1 MSFRWV
7 TVTGW
12 VVWSVTVASLLVG
25 LSLAWREVVML
36 GVALALVSLVGL
48 TVLRKRTLLAVSF
61 DADVYRVLPGSSAEV
76 RLRLVSPARRATS
89 ATDLDVP
96 VGSRTVTER
105 VPRVRVGDVHET
117 VLRVD
122 APRRT
127 VIPIGPISVV
137 RRDSFGLYRR
147 SVVLPGSATVVVH
160 PATVTLPP
168 LSAGF
173 VRDLEGE
180 ASRDLTDSDLS
191 FHALREYV
199 PGDDRRHIHWKSTA
213 KTGRFMIRQY
223 EQTRR
228 SRMLIVLET
237 RREAYADEAEFEL
250 AVSTAA
256 SLGVRALRDSRD
268 VMFVVSRSS
277 VSASSVSASSVSGLS
292 RGPVRSA
299 RAASRSPE
307 TMGVLTSVSPARLLD
322 EVAGIVLSANS
333 LPLAGLTPLAA
344 NVAADVSVV
353 FAVTGS
359 VAVVSEIEQ
368 ASLPFGAGVEVVA
381 LRCAVESAPRL
392 RTSGRLTLGTIGRLD
407 DLTKLLS
414 RNRAT
419 A

>member
-12 VVWSVTVASLLVG
+12 VVWSVAVACLLAG
-25 LSLAWREVVML
+25 ISLAWREVVML
-36 GVALALVSLVGL
+36 GVALALVSLLGL
-48 TVLRKRTLLAVSF
+48 TVLRRRTLLAVAF
-61 DADVYRVLPGSSAEV
+61 DAEVYRVLPGSAAQV

-89 ATDLDVP
+89 ATDLDIP
-96 VGSRTVTER
+96 VGARTVTER
-105 VPRVRVGDVHET
+105 VPRVNVGAAHET
-117 VLRVD
+117 MLTVE

-127 VIPIGPISVV
+127 VIPLGPISVV
-137 RRDSFGLYRR
+137 RRDPFGLYRR
-147 SVVLPGSATVVVH
+147 SVALPGTAKVVVH
-160 PATVTLPP
+160 PTTATLPP

-199 PGDDRRHIHWKSTA
+199 PGDDRRHIHWKSSA

-228 SRMLIVLET
+228 SRMLILLDT
-237 RREAYADEAEFEL
+237 RLEAYADNAEFEL

-277 VSASSVSASSVSGLS
+277 VSGA
-292 RGPVRSA
+292 PVRTGRSA
-299 RAASRSPE
+299 PASGE
-307 TMGVLTSVSPARLLD
+307 TMSVLTSVSPARLLD
-322 EVAGIVLSANS
+322 EIAGIVLTANS
-333 LPLAGLTPLAA
+333 LPLVGLTPLAA

-359 VAVVSEIEQ
+359 VAGVPEIEQ

>member
-7 TVTGW
+7 SVSGW
-12 VVWSVTVASLLVG
+12 VVWSVTVACLLVG

-36 GVALALVSLVGL
+36 GVALALVSLLGL
-48 TVLRKRTLLAVSF
+48 TVLRKRTLLAVVF

-76 RLRLVSPARRATS
+76 RLRLVSPARRVTS
-89 ATDLDVP
+89 ATDLDIP
-96 VGSRTVTER
+96 VGARTVTER
-105 VPRVRVGDVHET
+105 APRVRAGAVHET

-137 RRDSFGLYRR
+137 RRDPFGLYRR
-147 SVVLPGSATVVVH
+147 SVALPGSAKVVVH
-160 PATVTLPP
+160 PATATLPP

-199 PGDDRRHIHWKSTA
+199 AGDDRRHIHWKSSA

-228 SRMLIVLET
+228 SRMLIVLDT
-237 RREAYADEAEFEL
+237 RREAYADDAEFEL
-250 AVSTAA
+250 AVSTSA

-277 VSASSVSASSVSGLS
+277 VSST
-292 RGPVRSA
+292 PVRSS
-299 RAASRSPE
+299 RAALQSVEAMS
-307 TMGVLTSVSPARLLD
+307 VLTSVSPARLLD
-322 EVAGIVLSANS
+322 EIAGIVLHASS
-333 LPLAGLTPLAA
+333 LPLGGLTPLAA

-359 VAVVSEIEQ
+359 SAGVSEIEQ

-381 LRCAVESAPRL
+381 LRCAVESSPRL
-392 RTSGRLTLGTIGRLD
+392 RTSGRLTLGTVGRLD

>member
-1 MSFRWV
+1 M
-7 TVTGW
+7 TITGW
-12 VVWSVTVASLLVG
+12 VIWPVTVVCLVMG
-25 LSLAWREVVML
+25 LSVGWRELLML
-36 GVALALVSLVGL
+36 GCALALVSLLGL
-48 TVLRKRTLLAVSF
+48 TVLRRRALLSVTFAASVIRVVS
-61 DADVYRVLPGSSAEV
+61 GSSAEV
-76 RLRLVSPARRATS
+76 RLRLTNATRRTS
-89 ATDLDVP
+89 SSTDLDVP
-96 VGSRTVTER
+96 VGRETRTTR
-105 VPRVRVGDVHET
+105 VPRLAVGSTHET
-117 VLRVD
+117 LLVVD

-127 VIPIGPISVV
+127 VIPVGPVSVV
-137 RRDSFGLYRR
+137 RRDPFGLYRR
-147 SVVLPGSATVVVH
+147 SVTLPGTAKVVVH
-160 PATVTLPP
+160 PETVTLPP

-199 PGDDRRHIHWKSTA
+199 PGDDRRHIHWKSSA

-228 SRMLIVLET
+228 SRMLILLDT
-237 RREAYADEAEFEL
+237 RRDAYVDDVEFEL
-250 AVSTAA
+250 AVSAAA

-277 VSASSVSASSVSGLS
+277 VDAQ
-292 RGPVRSA
+292 PVRA
-299 RAASRSPE
+299 RRANLQNVE

-322 EVAGIVLSANS
+322 EIAGITLTASS
-333 LPLAGLTPLAA
+333 LPMGGLTPLAA
-344 NVAADVSVV
+344 SVATDVSVV

-359 VAVVSEIEQ
+359 VAGISDIEQ

-381 LRCAVESAPRL
+381 LRCDVESAPRL
-392 RTSGRLTLGTIGRLD
+392 RSSGRLTVGTVGRLD

>member
-7 TVTGW
+7 SVTGW
-12 VVWSVTVASLLVG
+12 VVWSVTVACLLVG

-36 GVALALVSLVGL
+36 GVALALVSLLGL
-48 TVLRKRTLLAVSF
+48 TVLRKRTLLAVAF

-89 ATDLDVP
+89 ATDLDIP
-96 VGSRTVTER
+96 VGGRTVTER
-105 VPRVRVGDVHET
+105 VPRVRVGTVHET

-127 VIPIGPISVV
+127 VIPVGPISVV

-147 SVVLPGSATVVVH
+147 SVVLPGSAKVVVH
-160 PATVTLPP
+160 PATATLPP

-228 SRMLIVLET
+228 SRMLIVLDT
-237 RREAYADEAEFEL
+237 RREAYADDAEFEL
-250 AVSTAA
+250 AVSTSA

-277 VSASSVSASSVSGLS
+277 VSST
-292 RGPVRSA
+292 PVRSS
-299 RAASRSPE
+299 RAALQSVE
-307 TMGVLTSVSPARLLD
+307 TISVLTSVSPARLLD
-322 EVAGIVLSANS
+322 EIAGIVLSGGS
-333 LPLAGLTPLAA
+333 LPLGGLTPLAA

-359 VAVVSEIEQ
+359 AAGVSEIEQ

-381 LRCAVESAPRL
+381 LRCAVESSPRL

>member
-7 TVTGW
+7 SVTGW
-12 VVWSVTVASLLVG
+12 VVWSVTLACLLAG
-25 LSLAWREVVML
+25 LSLAWRELLMVGISL
-36 GVALALVSLVGL
+36 GLVSLLGL
-48 TVLRKRTLLAVSF
+48 TVLRRRTLLAVAF
-61 DADVYRVLPGSSAEV
+61 DAHIYRVVPGTAADVRV
-76 RLRLVSPARRATS
+76 RLANPARRATS
-89 ATDLDVP
+89 ATDLDIP
-96 VGSRTVTER
+96 MGARTVTER
-105 VPRVRVGDVHET
+105 VPRVRANDAHET

-127 VIPIGPISVV
+127 VIPLGPISVV
-137 RRDSFGLYRR
+137 RRDPFGLYRR
-147 SVVLPGSATVVVH
+147 SVALPGTAKVVVH
-160 PATVTLPP
+160 PATATLPP

-199 PGDDRRHIHWKSTA
+199 PGDDRRHIHWKSSA

-228 SRMLIVLET
+228 SRMLIVLDT
-237 RREAYADEAEFEL
+237 RPSSYADDVEFEL

-277 VSASSVSASSVSGLS
+277 VSNA
-292 RGPVRSA
+292 PVRSR
-299 RAASRSPE
+299 RAALQNVE
-307 TMGVLTSVSPARLLD
+307 TMDVLTSVSPARLLD
-322 EVAGIVLSANS
+322 EIAGIVLTASS
-333 LPLAGLTPLAA
+333 LPLGGLTPLAA
-344 NVAADVSVV
+344 SVAADVSVV

-359 VAVVSEIEQ
+359 EAGVSEIEQ
-368 ASLPFGAGVEVVA
+368 ASLPFSAGVEVVA
-381 LRCAVESAPRL
+381 LRCAIESTPRL

-414 RNRAT
+414 KNRAT

>member
-7 TVTGW
+7 SVTGW
-12 VVWSVTVASLLVG
+12 VVWSVTAACLLVG

-36 GVALALVSLVGL
+36 GVALGLVSLLGL
-48 TVLRKRTLLAVSF
+48 TVLVKRTLLAVAF

-89 ATDLDVP
+89 ATDLDIP
-96 VGSRTVTER
+96 VGARTVTER
-105 VPRVRVGDVHET
+105 VPRVRVGTVYET

-127 VIPIGPISVV
+127 VIPVGPISIV

-147 SVVLPGSATVVVH
+147 SVVLPGSAKVVVH
-160 PATVTLPP
+160 PDTATLPP

-199 PGDDRRHIHWKSTA
+199 PGDDRRHIHWKSSA
-213 KTGRFMIRQY
+213 KTGRFRIRQY

-228 SRMLIVLET
+228 SRMLIVLDT
-237 RREAYADEAEFEL
+237 RREAYADDAEFEL
-250 AVSTAA
+250 AVSTSA

-277 VSASSVSASSVSGLS
+277 FSST
-292 RGPVRSA
+292 PVRSS
-299 RAASRSPE
+299 RAALQSVE
-307 TMGVLTSVSPARLLD
+307 TISVLTSVSPARLLD
-322 EVAGIVLSANS
+322 EIAGIVLSGGS
-333 LPLAGLTPLAA
+333 LPLGGLTPLAA
-344 NVAADVSVV
+344 SVAADVSVV

-359 VAVVSEIEQ
+359 AAGVSEIEQ

-381 LRCAVESAPRL
+381 LRCAVESSPRL
-392 RTSGRLTLGTIGRLD
+392 RTSGRLTVGTIGRLD

>member
-1 MSFRWV
+1 
-7 TVTGW
+7 
-12 VVWSVTVASLLVG
+12 VG
-25 LSLAWREVVML
+25 A
-36 GVALALVSLVGL
+36 
-48 TVLRKRTLLAVSF
+48 
-61 DADVYRVLPGSSAEV
+61 
-76 RLRLVSPARRATS
+76 
-89 ATDLDVP
+89 
-96 VGSRTVTER
+96 RTVTER
-105 VPRVRVGDVHET
+105 VPRVNVGAIHET
-117 VLRVD
+117 TLTVE

-127 VIPIGPISVV
+127 VIPLGPISVV
-137 RRDSFGLYRR
+137 RRDPFGLYRR
-147 SVVLPGSATVVVH
+147 SVALPGAAKVVVH
-160 PATVTLPP
+160 PTTATLPP

-199 PGDDRRHIHWKSTA
+199 PGDDRRHIHWKSSA

-228 SRMLIVLET
+228 SRMLILLDT
-237 RREAYADEAEFEL
+237 RLEAYADDAEFEL

-268 VMFVVSRSS
+268 VMFAVSRSS
-277 VSASSVSASSVSGLS
+277 VSSTPARSG
-292 RGPVRSA
+292 
-299 RAASRSPE
+299 RAAPASGE
-307 TMGVLTSVSPARLLD
+307 TMSVLTSVSPARLLD
-322 EVAGIVLSANS
+322 EIAGIVLTANS
-333 LPLAGLTPLAA
+333 LPLVGLTPLAA

-359 VAVVSEIEQ
+359 VAGVPEIEQ

>member
-7 TVTGW
+7 SVTGW
-12 VVWSVTVASLLVG
+12 VVWSVSVACLIVG
-25 LSLAWREVVML
+25 LTLSWREVLMV
-36 GVALALVSLVGL
+36 GVALALVSLLGL
-48 TVLRKRTLLAVSF
+48 TVLRRRTLLAVAF
-61 DADVYRVLPGSSAEV
+61 DADVYRVIPGSTAEV
-76 RLRLVSPARRATS
+76 RVRLTNPARRATS
-89 ATDLDVP
+89 GTDLDIP
-96 VGSRTVTER
+96 VGPRTVTER
-105 VPRVRVGDVHET
+105 VPRVRANDAYDT

-127 VIPIGPISVV
+127 VIPLGPLSVV
-137 RRDSFGLYRR
+137 RRDPFGLYRR
-147 SVVLPGSATVVVH
+147 SVVLPGTSKVVVH
-160 PATVTLPP
+160 PATATLPP

-199 PGDDRRHIHWKSTA
+199 PGDDRRHIHWKSSA

-228 SRMLIVLET
+228 SRMLILLDT
-237 RREAYADEAEFEL
+237 RSSAYADDVEFEL

-268 VMFVVSRSS
+268 VTFVVSQSS
-277 VSASSVSASSVSGLS
+277 VSNA
-292 RGPVRSA
+292 PVRSG
-299 RAASRSPE
+299 RAALQKVE

-322 EVAGIVLSANS
+322 EIAGLVLTAGS
-333 LPLAGLTPLAA
+333 LPLGGLTPLAA

-359 VAVVSEIEQ
+359 VAGVAEIEQ
-368 ASLPFGAGVEVVA
+368 ASLPFSAGVEVVA
-381 LRCAVESAPRL
+381 LRCATESAPRL
-392 RTSGRLTLGTIGRLD
+392 RSSGRLTLGTIGRLD

>member
-1 MSFRWV
+1 MSLRWV

-12 VVWSVTVASLLVG
+12 VVWPVIVVCLVMGVTLG
-25 LSLAWREVVML
+25 WREPLML
-36 GVALALVSLVGL
+36 GCALGLVALLGL
-48 TVLRKRTLLAVSF
+48 TVLRRRALLSVSF
-61 DADVYRVLPGSSAEV
+61 AASVIRVVPGTSAEV
-76 RLRLVSPARRATS
+76 RLRLTNETRRTS
-89 ATDLDVP
+89 SGTDLDIP
-96 VGSRTVTER
+96 VGSGTRTER
-105 VPRVRVGDVHET
+105 VPRLSVGVTHET
-117 VLRVD
+117 LLVVE

-127 VIPIGPISVV
+127 VIPVGPVSVV
-137 RRDSFGLYRR
+137 RRDPFGLYRR
-147 SVVLPGSATVVVH
+147 SVTLPGTAKVVVH
-160 PATVTLPP
+160 PDTATLPP

-199 PGDDRRHIHWKSTA
+199 PGDDRRHIHWKSSA

-228 SRMLIVLET
+228 SRMLILLDT
-237 RREAYADEAEFEL
+237 RREAYVDDVEFEL

-277 VSASSVSASSVSGLS
+277 VVA
-292 RGPVRSA
+292 RPVRA
-299 RAASRSPE
+299 GRANLQNEE
-307 TMGVLTSVSPARLLD
+307 TMDVLTSVSPARLLD
-322 EVAGIVLSANS
+322 DVAGITLTASS
-333 LPLAGLTPLAA
+333 LPMGGLTPLAA
-344 NVAADVSVV
+344 GVATDVSVV

-359 VAVVSEIEQ
+359 VAGISDIEQ

-381 LRCAVESAPRL
+381 LRCDVESAPRL
-392 RTSGRLTLGTIGRLD
+392 RSSGRLTVGTVGRLD

>member
-7 TVTGW
+7 SVTGW
-12 VVWSVTVASLLVG
+12 VVWSVTVACLLIG

-48 TVLRKRTLLAVSF
+48 TVLGKRTLLAVAF
-61 DADVYRVLPGSSAEV
+61 DADVYRVLPGSSADV
-76 RLRLVSPARRATS
+76 RLRLVSPESRATP
-89 ATDLDVP
+89 ATDLDIP
-96 VGSRTVTER
+96 VGARTVTER
-105 VPRVRVGDVHET
+105 VPRVRVGTVHET

-127 VIPIGPISVV
+127 VIPVGPISVV

-147 SVVLPGSATVVVH
+147 SVVLPGSAKVVVH
-160 PATVTLPP
+160 PATATLPP

-199 PGDDRRHIHWKSTA
+199 PGDDRRHIHWKSSA

-228 SRMLIVLET
+228 SRMLIVLDT
-237 RREAYADEAEFEL
+237 RREAYADDAEFEL
-250 AVSTAA
+250 AVSTSA

-277 VSASSVSASSVSGLS
+277 VLS
-292 RGPVRSA
+292 TPVRSS
-299 RAASRSPE
+299 RAALQSVE
-307 TMGVLTSVSPARLLD
+307 TISVLTSVSPARLLD
-322 EVAGIVLSANS
+322 EVAGIVLSGGS
-333 LPLAGLTPLAA
+333 LPLGGLTPLAA

-359 VAVVSEIEQ
+359 VPGVSEIEQ

-381 LRCAVESAPRL
+381 LRCAVESSPRL

>member
-1 MSFRWV
+1 M

-12 VVWSVTVASLLVG
+12 VVWPVTVVCLVMGVSLG
-25 LSLAWREVVML
+25 WREPLML
-36 GVALALVSLVGL
+36 GCALGLVAVLGL
-48 TVLRKRTLLAVSF
+48 TVLRRRALLSVSF
-61 DADVYRVLPGSSAEV
+61 AASVIRVVPGASAEV
-76 RLRLVSPARRATS
+76 RLRLTNAARRTS
-89 ATDLDVP
+89 SGTDLDIP
-96 VGSRTVTER
+96 VGSGTRTER
-105 VPRVRVGDVHET
+105 VPRLASDVTHEALL
-117 VLRVD
+117 VVE

-127 VIPIGPISVV
+127 VIPVGPVSVV
-137 RRDSFGLYRR
+137 RRDPFGLYRR
-147 SVVLPGSATVVVH
+147 SVTLSGTAKVVVH
-160 PATVTLPP
+160 PETATLPP

-199 PGDDRRHIHWKSTA
+199 PGDDRRHIHWKSSA

-228 SRMLIVLET
+228 SRMLILLDT
-237 RREAYADEAEFEL
+237 RREAYVDDGEFEL

-277 VSASSVSASSVSGLS
+277 VTLQS
-292 RGPVRSA
+292 VRSG
-299 RAASRSPE
+299 RANLQNVE
-307 TMGVLTSVSPARLLD
+307 TMSVLTSVSPARLLD
-322 EVAGIVLSANS
+322 DIAGITLTASS
-333 LPLAGLTPLAA
+333 LPLGGLSPLAA
-344 NVAADVSVV
+344 GVAADVSVV

-359 VAVVSEIEQ
+359 VAGISDIEQ

-381 LRCAVESAPRL
+381 LRCDVESAPRL
-392 RTSGRLTLGTIGRLD
+392 RSSGRLTVGTVGRLD

>member
-7 TVTGW
+7 SVTGW
-12 VVWSVTVASLLVG
+12 VVWSVTVACLLVG

-36 GVALALVSLVGL
+36 AVALALVSLVGL
-48 TVLRKRTLLAVSF
+48 TVLRKRTLLAVAF
-61 DADVYRVLPGSSAEV
+61 DANVYRVLPGSSAEV

-89 ATDLDVP
+89 ATDLDIP
-96 VGSRTVTER
+96 VGTRTVTER

-160 PATVTLPP
+160 PATATLPP

-277 VSASSVSASSVSGLS
+277 VSGSSVSGVS
-292 RGPVRSA
+292 RGPVRSG
-299 RAASRSPE
+299 RAASQNLE

-322 EVAGIVLSANS
+322 EIAGIVLSANS

-359 VAVVSEIEQ
+359 VAGVSEIEQ

-392 RTSGRLTLGTIGRLD
+392 RTSGRLTLGTIGRLE

>member
-7 TVTGW
+7 SVTGW

-36 GVALALVSLVGL
+36 GVALALVSLIGL
-48 TVLRKRTLLAVSF
+48 TVLRKRTLLAVAF
-61 DADVYRVLPGSSAEV
+61 DANVYRVLPGSSAEV

-89 ATDLDVP
+89 ATDLDIP
-96 VGSRTVTER
+96 VGARTVTER

-117 VLRVD
+117 LLRVD

-277 VSASSVSASSVSGLS
+277 VSGSSVSGVS
-292 RGPVRSA
+292 RGPVRSG
-299 RAASRSPE
+299 RAASKSLE

-322 EVAGIVLSANS
+322 EVAGIVLSENS

-359 VAVVSEIEQ
+359 VVGVSEIEQ

-381 LRCAVESAPRL
+381 LRCAVESPPRL

>member
-1 MSFRWV
+1 M
-7 TVTGW
+7 TITGW
-12 VVWSVTVASLLVG
+12 VVWPVALVCLVMGASLG
-25 LSLAWREVVML
+25 WRELLML
-36 GVALALVSLVGL
+36 GSALALVSLLGL
-48 TVLRKRTLLAVSF
+48 TVLRRRALLAVSF
-61 DADVYRVLPGSSAEV
+61 GANIIRVVPGTSAEV
-76 RLRLVSPARRATS
+76 RLRLTNATRRTS
-89 ATDLDVP
+89 SSTDLDVP
-96 VGSRTVTER
+96 VGPVTRTER
-105 VPRVRVGDVHET
+105 VPRLAVGATHEALL
-117 VLRVD
+117 VVD

-127 VIPIGPISVV
+127 VIPVGPVSVV
-137 RRDSFGLYRR
+137 RRDPFGLYRR
-147 SVVLPGSATVVVH
+147 SVTLPGTAKVVVH
-160 PATVTLPP
+160 PETATLPP

-199 PGDDRRHIHWKSTA
+199 PGDDRRHIHWKSSA

-228 SRMLIVLET
+228 SRMLILLDT
-237 RREAYADEAEFEL
+237 RRDAYVDDVEFEL

-277 VSASSVSASSVSGLS
+277 VDAQ
-292 RGPVRSA
+292 PVRGR
-299 RAASRSPE
+299 RANLQNVE

-322 EVAGIVLSANS
+322 EIAGITLTASS
-333 LPLAGLTPLAA
+333 LPMGGLTPLAA
-344 NVAADVSVV
+344 SVATDVSVV

-359 VAVVSEIEQ
+359 VAGISDIEQ

-381 LRCAVESAPRL
+381 LRCDVESAPRL
-392 RTSGRLTLGTIGRLD
+392 RSSGRLTVGTVGRLD

>member
-12 VVWSVTVASLLVG
+12 VVWSVTVACLLAG
-25 LSLAWREVVML
+25 ISLAWREVVML
-36 GVALALVSLVGL
+36 GVALALVSLLGL
-48 TVLRKRTLLAVSF
+48 TVLRRRTLLAVAF
-61 DADVYRVLPGSSAEV
+61 DAEVYRVLPGSAAQV

-89 ATDLDVP
+89 ATDLDIP
-96 VGSRTVTER
+96 VGARTVTER
-105 VPRVRVGDVHET
+105 VPRVNVGAVHET
-117 VLRVD
+117 MLTVE

-127 VIPIGPISVV
+127 VIPLGPISVV
-137 RRDSFGLYRR
+137 RRDPFGLYRR
-147 SVVLPGSATVVVH
+147 SVALPGTAKVVVH
-160 PATVTLPP
+160 PTTATLPP

-199 PGDDRRHIHWKSTA
+199 PGDDRRHIHWKSSA

-228 SRMLIVLET
+228 SRMLILLDT
-237 RREAYADEAEFEL
+237 RLEAYADDAEFEL

-277 VSASSVSASSVSGLS
+277 VSGA
-292 RGPVRSA
+292 PVRTGRSA
-299 RAASRSPE
+299 LASGE
-307 TMGVLTSVSPARLLD
+307 TMSVLTSVSPARLLD
-322 EVAGIVLSANS
+322 EIAGIVLTANS
-333 LPLAGLTPLAA
+333 LPLVGLTPLAA

-359 VAVVSEIEQ
+359 VAGVPEIEQ

>member
-1 MSFRWV
+1 MSLRWV

-12 VVWSVTVASLLVG
+12 VVWSVTLACLLAG

-36 GVALALVSLVGL
+36 GVALALVSLLGL
-48 TVLRKRTLLAVSF
+48 TVLRRRTLLAVAF
-61 DADVYRVLPGSSAEV
+61 DAEVYRVLPGSAAQV

-89 ATDLDVP
+89 ATDLDIP
-96 VGSRTVTER
+96 VGARTVTER
-105 VPRVRVGDVHET
+105 VPRVNVGAIHET
-117 VLRVD
+117 TLTVE

-127 VIPIGPISVV
+127 VIPLGPISVV
-137 RRDSFGLYRR
+137 RRDPFGLYRR
-147 SVVLPGSATVVVH
+147 SVALPGTAKVVVH
-160 PATVTLPP
+160 PTTATLPP

-199 PGDDRRHIHWKSTA
+199 PGDDRRHIHWKSSA

-228 SRMLIVLET
+228 SRMLILLDT
-237 RREAYADEAEFEL
+237 RLEAYADDAEFEL

-268 VMFVVSRSS
+268 VMFAVSRSS
-277 VSASSVSASSVSGLS
+277 VSSTPARSG
-292 RGPVRSA
+292 
-299 RAASRSPE
+299 RAAPASGE
-307 TMGVLTSVSPARLLD
+307 TMSVLTSVSPARLLD
-322 EVAGIVLSANS
+322 EIAGIVLTANS
-333 LPLAGLTPLAA
+333 LPLVGLTPLAA

-359 VAVVSEIEQ
+359 VAGVPEIEQ

>member
-1 MSFRWV
+1 MSLRWV

-12 VVWSVTVASLLVG
+12 VVWPVIVVCLLMGVTLG
-25 LSLAWREVVML
+25 WREPLML
-36 GVALALVSLVGL
+36 GCALGLVALLGL
-48 TVLRKRTLLAVSF
+48 TVLRRRALLSVSF
-61 DADVYRVLPGSSAEV
+61 AASVIRVVPGTSAEV
-76 RLRLVSPARRATS
+76 RLRLTNETRRTS
-89 ATDLDVP
+89 SGTDLDIP
-96 VGSRTVTER
+96 VGSGTRTER
-105 VPRVRVGDVHET
+105 VPRLGVGVTHET
-117 VLRVD
+117 LLVVE

-127 VIPIGPISVV
+127 VIPVGPVSVV
-137 RRDSFGLYRR
+137 RRDPFGLYRR
-147 SVVLPGSATVVVH
+147 SVTLPGMAKVVVH
-160 PATVTLPP
+160 PQTATLPP

-199 PGDDRRHIHWKSTA
+199 PGDDRRHIHWKSSA

-228 SRMLIVLET
+228 SRMLILLDT
-237 RREAYADEAEFEL
+237 RREAYVDDVEFEL

-277 VSASSVSASSVSGLS
+277 VVA
-292 RGPVRSA
+292 RPVRA
-299 RAASRSPE
+299 GRANLQNVE
-307 TMGVLTSVSPARLLD
+307 TMAVLTSVSPARLLD
-322 EVAGIVLSANS
+322 DVAGITLTAMS
-333 LPLAGLTPLAA
+333 LPMGGLTPLAA
-344 NVAADVSVV
+344 GVATDVSVV

-359 VAVVSEIEQ
+359 VAGISDIEQ

-381 LRCAVESAPRL
+381 LRCDVESAPRL
-392 RTSGRLTLGTIGRLD
+392 RSSGRLTVGTVGRLD

>member
-1 MSFRWV
+1 MSFKWV
-7 TVTGW
+7 SVTGW
-12 VVWSVTVASLLVG
+12 VVWSVTVACLLVG

-36 GVALALVSLVGL
+36 GVALALVSLLGL
-48 TVLRKRTLLAVSF
+48 TVLRKRTLLAVAF

-89 ATDLDVP
+89 ATDLDIP
-96 VGSRTVTER
+96 VGARTVTER
-105 VPRVRVGDVHET
+105 VPRVRVGTVHET

-127 VIPIGPISVV
+127 VIPVGPISIV

-147 SVVLPGSATVVVH
+147 SVVLPGSAKVVVH
-160 PATVTLPP
+160 PATATLPP

-228 SRMLIVLET
+228 SRMLIVLDT
-237 RREAYADEAEFEL
+237 RREAYADDAEFEL
-250 AVSTAA
+250 AVSTSA

-277 VSASSVSASSVSGLS
+277 VSST
-292 RGPVRSA
+292 PVRSS
-299 RAASRSPE
+299 RAALQSVE
-307 TMGVLTSVSPARLLD
+307 TISVLTSVSPARLLD
-322 EVAGIVLSANS
+322 EIAGIVLSGGS
-333 LPLAGLTPLAA
+333 LPLGGLTPLAA

-359 VAVVSEIEQ
+359 AAGVSEIEQ

-381 LRCAVESAPRL
+381 LRCAVESSPRL

>member
-12 VVWSVTVASLLVG
+12 VVWSVTVACLLAG
-25 LSLAWREVVML
+25 ISLAWREVVML
-36 GVALALVSLVGL
+36 GVALALVSLLGL
-48 TVLRKRTLLAVSF
+48 TVLRRRTLLAVAF
-61 DADVYRVLPGSSAEV
+61 DAEVYRVLPGSAAQV

-89 ATDLDVP
+89 ATDLDIP
-96 VGSRTVTER
+96 VGARTVTER
-105 VPRVRVGDVHET
+105 VPRVNVGAVHET
-117 VLRVD
+117 MLTVE

-127 VIPIGPISVV
+127 VIPLGPISVV
-137 RRDSFGLYRR
+137 RRDPFGLYRR
-147 SVVLPGSATVVVH
+147 SVALPGTAKVVVH
-160 PATVTLPP
+160 PTTATLPP

-199 PGDDRRHIHWKSTA
+199 PGDDRRHIHWKSSA

-228 SRMLIVLET
+228 SRMLILLDT
-237 RREAYADEAEFEL
+237 RLEAYADDAEFEL

-268 VMFVVSRSS
+268 VMFVVSG
-277 VSASSVSASSVSGLS
+277 SSVSGA
-292 RGPVRSA
+292 PVRTGRSSP
-299 RAASRSPE
+299 ASGE
-307 TMGVLTSVSPARLLD
+307 TMSVLTSVSPARLLD
-322 EVAGIVLSANS
+322 EIAGIVLTANS
-333 LPLAGLTPLAA
+333 LPLVGLTPLAA

-359 VAVVSEIEQ
+359 VAGVPEIEQ

>member
-12 VVWSVTVASLLVG
+12 VVWSVTVACLLVG

-48 TVLRKRTLLAVSF
+48 TVLRKRTLLAVAF

-277 VSASSVSASSVSGLS
+277 VSGSSVSGLS

>member
-7 TVTGW
+7 SVTGW
-12 VVWSVTVASLLVG
+12 VVWSVTVACLIVG

-48 TVLRKRTLLAVSF
+48 TVLRKRTLLAVAF
-61 DADVYRVLPGSSAEV
+61 DANVYRVLPGSSAEV

-89 ATDLDVP
+89 ATDLDIP
-96 VGSRTVTER
+96 VGARTVTER

-147 SVVLPGSATVVVH
+147 SVVLPGRATVVVH
-160 PATVTLPP
+160 PATATLPP

-237 RREAYADEAEFEL
+237 RREAYADEAALEAHRES
-250 AVSTAA
+250 AHY
-256 SLGVRALRDSRD
+256 VRYR
-268 VMFVVSRSS
+268 
-277 VSASSVSASSVSGLS
+277 
-292 RGPVRSA
+292 
-299 RAASRSPE
+299 E
-307 TMGVLTSVSPARLLD
+307 Q
-322 EVAGIVLSANS
+322 AGEWL
-333 LPLAGLTPLAA
+333 LAA
-344 NVAADVSVV
+344 PM
-353 FAVTGS
+353 
-359 VAVVSEIEQ
+359 VAV
-368 ASLPFGAGVEVVA
+368 LHPVA
-381 LRCAVESAPRL
+381 VARDE
-392 RTSGRLTLGTIGRLD
+392 
-407 DLTKLLS
+407 
-414 RNRAT
+414 
-419 A
+419 

>member
-12 VVWSVTVASLLVG
+12 VVWSVTVACLLAG

-36 GVALALVSLVGL
+36 GVALALVSLIGL
-48 TVLRKRTLLAVSF
+48 TVLRKRTLLAVAF
-61 DADVYRVLPGSSAEV
+61 DAEVYRVLPGSAAQV
-76 RLRLVSPARRATS
+76 NLRLVSPARRATA
-89 ATDLDVP
+89 ATDLDIP
-96 VGSRTVTER
+96 VGARTVTER
-105 VPRVRVGDVHET
+105 VPRVSVGAVHET
-117 VLRVD
+117 VLQVD

-127 VIPIGPISVV
+127 VIPVGPISVV
-137 RRDSFGLYRR
+137 RRDPFGLYRR
-147 SVVLPGSATVVVH
+147 SVVLPGSAKVVVH
-160 PATVTLPP
+160 PTTATLPP

-228 SRMLIVLET
+228 SRMLIVLDT
-237 RREAYADEAEFEL
+237 RSEAYADDAEFEL

-277 VSASSVSASSVSGLS
+277 VSGA
-292 RGPVRSA
+292 PVRA
-299 RAASRSPE
+299 GRSSPATGE
-307 TMGVLTSVSPARLLD
+307 TMSVLTSVSPARLLD
-322 EVAGIVLSANS
+322 EIAGIVLTANS
-333 LPLAGLTPLAA
+333 FPLAGLTPLAA

-359 VAVVSEIEQ
+359 VAGVPEIEQ

>member
-1 MSFRWV
+1 MSLRWV

-12 VVWSVTVASLLVG
+12 VVWPVIVVCLLMGVTLG
-25 LSLAWREVVML
+25 WREPLML
-36 GVALALVSLVGL
+36 GCALGLVALLGL
-48 TVLRKRTLLAVSF
+48 TVLRRRALLSVSF
-61 DADVYRVLPGSSAEV
+61 AASVIRVLPGTSAEV
-76 RLRLVSPARRATS
+76 RLRLTNETRRTS
-89 ATDLDVP
+89 SGTDLDIP
-96 VGSRTVTER
+96 VGSGTRTER
-105 VPRVRVGDVHET
+105 VPRLGVGVTHET
-117 VLRVD
+117 LLVVE

-127 VIPIGPISVV
+127 VIPVGPVSVV
-137 RRDSFGLYRR
+137 RRDPFGLYRR
-147 SVVLPGSATVVVH
+147 SVTLPGMAKVVVH
-160 PATVTLPP
+160 PQTATLPP

-199 PGDDRRHIHWKSTA
+199 PGDDRRHIHWKSSA

-228 SRMLIVLET
+228 SRMLILLDT
-237 RREAYADEAEFEL
+237 RREAYVDDVEFEL

-277 VSASSVSASSVSGLS
+277 VV
-292 RGPVRSA
+292 A
-299 RAASRSPE
+299 RPMRAGRANLQNVE
-307 TMGVLTSVSPARLLD
+307 TMAVLTSVSPARLLD
-322 EVAGIVLSANS
+322 DVAGITLTASS
-333 LPLAGLTPLAA
+333 LPMSGLTPLAA
-344 NVAADVSVV
+344 GVATDVSVV

-359 VAVVSEIEQ
+359 VAGIAEIEQ

-381 LRCAVESAPRL
+381 LRCDVESAPRL
-392 RTSGRLTLGTIGRLD
+392 RSSGRLTVGTVGRLD

>member
-7 TVTGW
+7 SVTGW
-12 VVWSVTVASLLVG
+12 VVWSVTVACLLVG

-36 GVALALVSLVGL
+36 GVALALVSLLGL
-48 TVLRKRTLLAVSF
+48 TVLRKRTLLAVAF

-89 ATDLDVP
+89 ATDLDIP
-96 VGSRTVTER
+96 VGARTVTER
-105 VPRVRVGDVHET
+105 VPRVRVGTVHET

-137 RRDSFGLYRR
+137 RRDPFGLYRR
-147 SVVLPGSATVVVH
+147 SVALPGSAKVVVH
-160 PATVTLPP
+160 PATATLPP

-199 PGDDRRHIHWKSTA
+199 PGDDRRHIHWKSSA

-228 SRMLIVLET
+228 SRMLIVLDT
-237 RREAYADEAEFEL
+237 RREAYADDAEFEL
-250 AVSTAA
+250 AVSTSA

-277 VSASSVSASSVSGLS
+277 VSST
-292 RGPVRSA
+292 PVRSS
-299 RAASRSPE
+299 RAALQSVEAMS
-307 TMGVLTSVSPARLLD
+307 VLTSVSPARLLD
-322 EVAGIVLSANS
+322 EIAGIVLHSSS
-333 LPLAGLTPLAA
+333 LPLGGLTPLAA

-359 VAVVSEIEQ
+359 AAGVSEIEQ

-381 LRCAVESAPRL
+381 LRCAVESSPRL

>member
-12 VVWSVTVASLLVG
+12 VVWSVTVACLLAG
-25 LSLAWREVVML
+25 ISLAWREVVML
-36 GVALALVSLVGL
+36 GVALALVSLLGL
-48 TVLRKRTLLAVSF
+48 TVLRRRTLLAVAF
-61 DADVYRVLPGSSAEV
+61 DAEVYRVLPGSAAQV

-89 ATDLDVP
+89 ATDLDIP
-96 VGSRTVTER
+96 VGARTVTER
-105 VPRVRVGDVHET
+105 VPRVNVGAVHET
-117 VLRVD
+117 MLTVE

-127 VIPIGPISVV
+127 VIPLGPISVV
-137 RRDSFGLYRR
+137 RRDPFGLYRR
-147 SVVLPGSATVVVH
+147 SVALPGTAKVVVH
-160 PATVTLPP
+160 PTTATLPP

-199 PGDDRRHIHWKSTA
+199 PGDDRRHIHWKSSA

-228 SRMLIVLET
+228 SRMLILLDT
-237 RREAYADEAEFEL
+237 RLEAYADDAEFEL

-277 VSASSVSASSVSGLS
+277 VSGA
-292 RGPVRSA
+292 PVRTGRSA
-299 RAASRSPE
+299 PASGE
-307 TMGVLTSVSPARLLD
+307 TMSVLTSVSPARLLD
-322 EVAGIVLSANS
+322 EIAGIVLTTNS
-333 LPLAGLTPLAA
+333 LPLVGLTPLAA

-359 VAVVSEIEQ
+359 VAGVPEIEQ

>member
-1 MSFRWV
+1 MSLRWV

-12 VVWSVTVASLLVG
+12 VVWPVIVVCLVMGVTLG
-25 LSLAWREVVML
+25 WREPLML
-36 GVALALVSLVGL
+36 GCALGLVALLGL
-48 TVLRKRTLLAVSF
+48 TVLRRRALLSVSF
-61 DADVYRVLPGSSAEV
+61 AASVIRVVPGTSAEV
-76 RLRLVSPARRATS
+76 RLRLTNETRRTS
-89 ATDLDVP
+89 SGTDLDIP
-96 VGSRTVTER
+96 VGSGTRTER
-105 VPRVRVGDVHET
+105 VPRLSVGVTHET
-117 VLRVD
+117 LLVVE

-127 VIPIGPISVV
+127 VIPVGPVSVV
-137 RRDSFGLYRR
+137 RRDPFGLYRR
-147 SVVLPGSATVVVH
+147 SVTLPGTAKVVVH
-160 PATVTLPP
+160 PDTATLPP

-199 PGDDRRHIHWKSTA
+199 PGDDRRHIHWKSSA

-228 SRMLIVLET
+228 SRMLILLDT
-237 RREAYADEAEFEL
+237 RREAYVDDVEFEL

-277 VSASSVSASSVSGLS
+277 VVA
-292 RGPVRSA
+292 RPVRA
-299 RAASRSPE
+299 GRANLQNEE
-307 TMGVLTSVSPARLLD
+307 TMDVLTSVSPARLLD
-322 EVAGIVLSANS
+322 DVAGITLTASS
-333 LPLAGLTPLAA
+333 LPMGGLTPLAA
-344 NVAADVSVV
+344 GVATDVSVV

-359 VAVVSEIEQ
+359 VAGFSDIEQ

-381 LRCAVESAPRL
+381 LRCDVESAPRL
-392 RTSGRLTLGTIGRLD
+392 RSSGRLTVGTVGRLD

>member
-7 TVTGW
+7 SVTGW
-12 VVWSVTVASLLVG
+12 VVWSVTVACLIVG

-48 TVLRKRTLLAVSF
+48 TVLRKRTLLAVAF
-61 DADVYRVLPGSSAEV
+61 DANVYRVLPGSSAEV

-89 ATDLDVP
+89 ATDLDIP
-96 VGSRTVTER
+96 VGARTVTER

-147 SVVLPGSATVVVH
+147 SVVLPGRATVVVH
-160 PATVTLPP
+160 PATATLPP

-277 VSASSVSASSVSGLS
+277 VSAGSLTRAHTG
-292 RGPVRSA
+292 
-299 RAASRSPE
+299 RAASKSLE

-322 EVAGIVLSANS
+322 EIAGIVLSANS

-359 VAVVSEIEQ
+359 VAGVSEIEQ

>member
-7 TVTGW
+7 SVTGW
-12 VVWSVTVASLLVG
+12 VVWSVTVACLLVG

-36 GVALALVSLVGL
+36 GVALALVSLLGL
-48 TVLRKRTLLAVSF
+48 TVLRKRTLLAVAF

-89 ATDLDVP
+89 ATDLDIP
-96 VGSRTVTER
+96 VGARTVTER
-105 VPRVRVGDVHET
+105 VPRVRVGTVHET

-137 RRDSFGLYRR
+137 RRDPFGLYRR
-147 SVVLPGSATVVVH
+147 SVALPGSAKVVVH
-160 PATVTLPP
+160 PATATLPP

-199 PGDDRRHIHWKSTA
+199 PGDDRRHIHWKSSA

-228 SRMLIVLET
+228 SRMLIVLDT
-237 RREAYADEAEFEL
+237 RREAYADDAEFEL

-277 VSASSVSASSVSGLS
+277 VSST
-292 RGPVRSA
+292 PVRSS
-299 RAASRSPE
+299 RAALQSVEVMS
-307 TMGVLTSVSPARLLD
+307 VLTSVSPARLLD
-322 EVAGIVLSANS
+322 EIAGIVLHSSS
-333 LPLAGLTPLAA
+333 LPLGGLTPLAA

-359 VAVVSEIEQ
+359 AAGVSEIEQ

-381 LRCAVESAPRL
+381 LRCAVESSPRL

>member
-1 MSFRWV
+1 
-7 TVTGW
+7 
-12 VVWSVTVASLLVG
+12 VG
-25 LSLAWREVVML
+25 A
-36 GVALALVSLVGL
+36 
-48 TVLRKRTLLAVSF
+48 
-61 DADVYRVLPGSSAEV
+61 
-76 RLRLVSPARRATS
+76 
-89 ATDLDVP
+89 
-96 VGSRTVTER
+96 RTVTER
-105 VPRVRVGDVHET
+105 VPRVRVGTVHET

-127 VIPIGPISVV
+127 VIPIGPISIV

-147 SVVLPGSATVVVH
+147 SVVLPGSAKVVVH
-160 PATVTLPP
+160 PATATLPP

-199 PGDDRRHIHWKSTA
+199 PGDDRRHIHWKSSA

-228 SRMLIVLET
+228 SRMLIVLDT
-237 RREAYADEAEFEL
+237 RREAFADDAEFEL
-250 AVSTAA
+250 AVSTSA

-277 VSASSVSASSVSGLS
+277 GLS
-292 RGPVRSA
+292 TPVRSS
-299 RAASRSPE
+299 RAALQSVEAMS
-307 TMGVLTSVSPARLLD
+307 VLTSVSPARLLD
-322 EVAGIVLSANS
+322 EIAGIVLHSSS
-333 LPLAGLTPLAA
+333 LPLGGLTPLAA

-359 VAVVSEIEQ
+359 AAGVSEIEQ

-381 LRCAVESAPRL
+381 LRCAVESSPRL